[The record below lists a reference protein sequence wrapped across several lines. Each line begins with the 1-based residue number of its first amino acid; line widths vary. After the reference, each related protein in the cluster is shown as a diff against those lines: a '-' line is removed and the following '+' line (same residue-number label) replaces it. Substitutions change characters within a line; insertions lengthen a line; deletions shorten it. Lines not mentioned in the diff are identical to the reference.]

1 MNLKFGPRM
10 GTRTALLLSD
20 EGDEIVPTPPL
31 TTTLSVAIGESVDP
45 VITVVNFGMLVTTG
59 NLGAI
64 DATGVVVTVT
74 LDASLAYVSSVG
86 TGWSTGAIGQI
97 VTCTRA
103 TMAPGGAPTITITCT
118 SGTAAL
124 TATTTVTA
132 IAANATIV
140 NDSEDTTV
148 KLVDRDATSGRR
160 MPSSVTQWNSLNAYN
175 VAIGTLNFVA
185 KVPTHGYGCQEASGN
200 LIDQIGSMNLAAA
213 GTPLYQQAVAG
224 QTNKGVG
231 FNEGVNQR
239 FSVGS
244 GTGPNPTLTPVA
256 TLTYFTG
263 RTPAAMR
270 GMVLLSDAG
279 AASRSAMLFATT
291 GFLRTQCAATTNDGI
306 VDHRDSAMH
315 AGLLTYDLA
324 GTTTNRYSDLEKDTG
339 TFAAGV
345 LDGTKG
351 LGAVGG
357 QNSHLGEVVRHWI
370 FEGTD
375 AQHTDASA
383 KALLQALEWAPGWT

>member
-1 MNLKFGPRM
+1 M
-10 GTRTALLLSD
+10 
-20 EGDEIVPTPPL
+20 
-31 TTTLSVAIGESVDP
+31 AITDSVDP
-45 VITVVNFGMLVTTG
+45 AITHVNFSYAVIVTNTG
-59 NLGAI
+59 GVGV
-64 DATGVVVTVT
+64 DATSVVATVT
-74 LDASLAYVSSVG
+74 LDAALAYVSSSG
-86 TGWSTGAIGQI
+86 TGWATGAVGQV

-103 TMAPGGAPTITITCT
+103 TLADGAAPTITV
-118 SGTAAL
+118 
-124 TATTTVTA
+124 TVTSA
-132 IAANATIV
+132 DAAGTPTSTADVSAANAPSPLQAV
-140 NDSEDTTV
+140 QQTTV

-175 VAIGTLNFVA
+175 VAIGTPNFVA
-185 KVPTHGYGCQEASGN
+185 KVPTHSYGCQEASGN
-200 LIDQIGSMNLAAA
+200 LIDQIGVMNLAAA
-213 GTPLYQQAVAG
+213 GTPLYQQTVTG

-279 AASRSAMLFATT
+279 GSARSAMLFATT
-291 GFLRTQCAATTNDGI
+291 GFLRTQCGATTNDGT

-315 AGLLTYDLA
+315 AGLLTYDLSA
-324 GTTTNRYSDLEKDTG
+324 TTTNRYSDLEKDLG